1 MNKTES
7 GLIPGP
13 VIGEQDE
20 ENSSNHAAPKSP
32 ISPSNLNLD
41 SDSPSDKL
49 LKKIR
54 KPNGIPT
61 KLHTFDAFH
70 SRNYRFL
77 WLATAIFSSGFWLQ
91 QVVVGWLAYEITGS
105 PLLTSM
111 ALGLD
116 ALPILVGAPFGGLIS
131 DKFNKKILLSIM
143 YSYQAV
149 LMIGYSVVIAMGYAN
164 IWNLFIFIFLV
175 GISWIIND
183 PARMSLLAVIIPKKS
198 LINAFA
204 LNSMAFSVMRL
215 LIPAAGGF
223 SLAIFGPA
231 PLFIVEAILMFSAAT
246 AIMMIQLDKDSSF
259 DNSDRSAKQLLA
271 DLKSGVTYVVNQK
284 TIIGLTFMTVNMV
297 ILVMPFVHGLLPVYA
312 AEVFE
317 VGPQGLGLLLSAAG
331 LGSLIGTVI
340 LASCTQITRPGK
352 ILFVLLGFLGVLM
365 ATLAI
370 TNIYSV
376 AMIVIMLLSGSM
388 MSYFSISGATVQ
400 GIIPD
405 QYRGRVTGI
414 YMMAWGLMPVGS
426 LLAGSIANVVGP
438 QLSTLIGSSLIFV
451 SLIAATY
458 CFKGVWKYRLEE
470 DSSG

>member
-1 MNKTES
+1 MKKTES

-20 ENSSNHAAPKSP
+20 KNSSPHAAPEYITSP
-32 ISPSNLNLD
+32 NNLNLD
-41 SDSPSDKL
+41 SDTHSEKL
-49 LKKIR
+49 LEKIL
-54 KPNGIPT
+54 KPKGIPR

-77 WLATAIFSSGFWLQ
+77 WLTTALFSSGFWLQ

-131 DKFNKKILLSIM
+131 DKFDKKILLSII
-143 YSYQAV
+143 YSYQAM

-164 IWNLFIFIFLV
+164 IWNLFIFVFLV
-175 GISWIIND
+175 GISWVIND
-183 PARMSLLAVIIPKKS
+183 PARMSLLAVIVPRKN

-215 LIPAAGGF
+215 LVPAAGGF

-231 PLFIVEAILMFSAAT
+231 PLFVVEAILMFSAAAT
-246 AIMMIQLDKDSSF
+246 IMVIQLDKDSSV
-259 DNSDRSAKQLLA
+259 DNSDRSADQLLA
-271 DLKSGVTYVVNQK
+271 DLKSGLTYVIKQK
-284 TIIGLTFMTVNMV
+284 TIIGLTCMTVIMV
-297 ILVMPFVHGLLPVYA
+297 ILVMPFVHGLMPVYA

-317 VGPQGLGLLLSAAG
+317 VGPQGLGLLLSASG

-340 LASCTQITRPGK
+340 LASFTQITRPGK
-352 ILFVLLGFLGVLM
+352 ILFVLLGFLGALM

-370 TNIYSV
+370 NNVYSV
-376 AMIVIMLLSGSM
+376 AMILVMLLSGSM
-388 MSYFSISGATVQ
+388 MS
-400 GIIPD
+400 
-405 QYRGRVTGI
+405 
-414 YMMAWGLMPVGS
+414 
-426 LLAGSIANVVGP
+426 
-438 QLSTLIGSSLIFV
+438 
-451 SLIAATY
+451 
-458 CFKGVWKYRLEE
+458 
-470 DSSG
+470 

>member
-20 ENSSNHAAPKSP
+20 ENSSNHAAPKYP
-32 ISPSNLNLD
+32 ISPNNLNVD

-54 KPNGIPT
+54 KPKGIPR

-297 ILVMPFVHGLLPVYA
+297 ILVMPFVHGLMPVYA

-400 GIIPD
+400 GILPD

>member
-20 ENSSNHAAPKSP
+20 ENSSNHAAPKYP

-54 KPNGIPT
+54 KPNGIPR

-231 PLFIVEAILMFSAAT
+231 PLFIVEAILMLSAAT

-297 ILVMPFVHGLLPVYA
+297 ILVMPFVHGLMPVYA

-370 TNIYSV
+370 ANIYSV
-376 AMIVIMLLSGSM
+376 AMVVIMLLSGSM

-400 GIIPD
+400 GILPD

>member
-20 ENSSNHAAPKSP
+20 ENSSNHAAPKYP

-54 KPNGIPT
+54 KPNGIPR

-297 ILVMPFVHGLLPVYA
+297 ILVMPFVHGLMPVYA

-370 TNIYSV
+370 ANIYSV
-376 AMIVIMLLSGSM
+376 AMVVIMLLSGSM

-400 GIIPD
+400 GILPD

>member
-1 MNKTES
+1 MKKTES

-20 ENSSNHAAPKSP
+20 KNSSPHAAPEYITSP
-32 ISPSNLNLD
+32 NNLNLD
-41 SDSPSDKL
+41 SDTHSEKL
-49 LKKIR
+49 LEKIL
-54 KPNGIPT
+54 KPKGIPR

-77 WLATAIFSSGFWLQ
+77 WLTTALFSSGFWLQ

-131 DKFNKKILLSIM
+131 DKFDKKILLSII
-143 YSYQAV
+143 YSYQAM

-164 IWNLFIFIFLV
+164 IWNLFIFVFLV
-175 GISWIIND
+175 GISWVIND
-183 PARMSLLAVIIPKKS
+183 PARMSLLAVIVPRKN

-215 LIPAAGGF
+215 LVPAAGGF
-223 SLAIFGPA
+223 SLGPA
-231 PLFIVEAILMFSAAT
+231 PLFVVEAILMFSAAAT
-246 AIMMIQLDKDSSF
+246 IMVIQLDKDSSV
-259 DNSDRSAKQLLA
+259 DNSDRSTDQLLA
-271 DLKSGVTYVVNQK
+271 DLKSGLTYVIKQK
-284 TIIGLTFMTVNMV
+284 TIIGLTCMTVIMV
-297 ILVMPFVHGLLPVYA
+297 ILVMPFVHGLMPVYA

-317 VGPQGLGLLLSAAG
+317 VGPQGLGLLLSASG

-340 LASCTQITRPGK
+340 LASFTQITRPGK
-352 ILFVLLGFLGVLM
+352 ILFVLLGFLGALM

-370 TNIYSV
+370 NNVYSV
-376 AMIVIMLLSGSM
+376 AMILVMLLSGSM

-400 GIIPD
+400 GILPD
-405 QYRGRVTGI
+405 RYRGRVTGI
-414 YMMAWGLMPVGS
+414 YMMAWGLIPVGS

-438 QLSTLIGSSLIFV
+438 QLSTLIGSSLIFI

-470 DSSG
+470 DSVG

>member
-20 ENSSNHAAPKSP
+20 ENSSNHAAPQYP

-54 KPNGIPT
+54 KPNGIPR

-297 ILVMPFVHGLLPVYA
+297 ILVMPFVHGLMPVYA

-370 TNIYSV
+370 ANIYSV
-376 AMIVIMLLSGSM
+376 AMVVIMLLSGSM

-400 GIIPD
+400 GILPD

>member
-1 MNKTES
+1 LNKTES

-20 ENSSNHAAPKSP
+20 ENSSNHAAPKYP

-54 KPNGIPT
+54 KPNGIPR

-297 ILVMPFVHGLLPVYA
+297 ILVMPFVHGLMPVYA

-370 TNIYSV
+370 ANIYSV
-376 AMIVIMLLSGSM
+376 AMVVIMLLSGSM

-400 GIIPD
+400 GILPD

>member
-20 ENSSNHAAPKSP
+20 ENSSNHAAPKYP
-32 ISPSNLNLD
+32 TSPSNLNLD

-54 KPNGIPT
+54 KPKGIPR

-271 DLKSGVTYVVNQK
+271 DLKSGVTYVVTQK

-297 ILVMPFVHGLLPVYA
+297 ILVMPFVHGLMPVYA

-370 TNIYSV
+370 ANIYSV

-400 GIIPD
+400 GILPD

-470 DSSG
+470 DLSG

>member
-20 ENSSNHAAPKSP
+20 ENSSNHAAPKYP

-54 KPNGIPT
+54 KPNGIPR

-297 ILVMPFVHGLLPVYA
+297 ILVMPFVHGLMPVYA

-370 TNIYSV
+370 ANIYSV

-400 GIIPD
+400 GILPD

>member
-20 ENSSNHAAPKSP
+20 ENSSNHAAPKYP
-32 ISPSNLNLD
+32 ISPNNLNVD

-54 KPNGIPT
+54 KPKGIPR

-183 PARMSLLAVIIPKKS
+183 PARMSLLAVIIPKKN

-246 AIMMIQLDKDSSF
+246 AIMMIQLDKDFSF

-297 ILVMPFVHGLLPVYA
+297 ILVMPFVHGLMPVYA

-340 LASCTQITRPGK
+340 LASCTQISRPGK

-400 GIIPD
+400 GILPD

>member
-1 MNKTES
+1 M
-7 GLIPGP
+7 
-13 VIGEQDE
+13 
-20 ENSSNHAAPKSP
+20 
-32 ISPSNLNLD
+32 
-41 SDSPSDKL
+41 
-49 LKKIR
+49 
-54 KPNGIPT
+54 
-61 KLHTFDAFH
+61 
-70 SRNYRFL
+70 
-77 WLATAIFSSGFWLQ
+77 
-91 QVVVGWLAYEITGS
+91 
-105 PLLTSM
+105 
-111 ALGLD
+111 
-116 ALPILVGAPFGGLIS
+116 
-131 DKFNKKILLSIM
+131 
-143 YSYQAV
+143 
-149 LMIGYSVVIAMGYAN
+149 
-164 IWNLFIFIFLV
+164 
-175 GISWIIND
+175 
-183 PARMSLLAVIIPKKS
+183 
-198 LINAFA
+198 
-204 LNSMAFSVMRL
+204 
-215 LIPAAGGF
+215 
-223 SLAIFGPA
+223 
-231 PLFIVEAILMFSAAT
+231 
-246 AIMMIQLDKDSSF
+246 
-259 DNSDRSAKQLLA
+259 
-271 DLKSGVTYVVNQK
+271 
-284 TIIGLTFMTVNMV
+284 
-297 ILVMPFVHGLLPVYA
+297 PVYA

-400 GIIPD
+400 GILPD

-470 DSSG
+470 DLSG

>member
-54 KPNGIPT
+54 KPKGIPR

-131 DKFNKKILLSIM
+131 DKFNKKKLRSSM

-164 IWNLFIFIFLV
+164 IWNLFIFVFLV
-175 GISWIIND
+175 GISWVIND
-183 PARMSLLAVIIPKKS
+183 PARMSLLAVIIPKKN

-297 ILVMPFVHGLLPVYA
+297 ILVMPFVHGLMPVYA

-340 LASCTQITRPGK
+340 LASCTQISRPGK

-400 GIIPD
+400 GILPD

-470 DSSG
+470 DSSE

>member
-20 ENSSNHAAPKSP
+20 ENSSNHAAPKYL
-32 ISPSNLNLD
+32 ISPNNLNLD

-54 KPNGIPT
+54 NPKGIPR

-77 WLATAIFSSGFWLQ
+77 WLATAVFSSGFWLQ

-131 DKFNKKILLSIM
+131 DKFNKKILLSII

-175 GISWIIND
+175 GISWVIND

-231 PLFIVEAILMFSAAT
+231 PLFIVEAILMFSAAA

-297 ILVMPFVHGLLPVYA
+297 ILVMPFIHGLMPVYA

-370 TNIYSV
+370 ANIYSV

-400 GIIPD
+400 GILPD

>member
-20 ENSSNHAAPKSP
+20 ENSSNHAAPKYP
-32 ISPSNLNLD
+32 ISPNNLNVD

-54 KPNGIPT
+54 KPKGIPR

-297 ILVMPFVHGLLPVYA
+297 ILVMPFVHGLMPVYA

-340 LASCTQITRPGK
+340 LASCTQISRPGK

-400 GIIPD
+400 GILPD

>member
-1 MNKTES
+1 MKKTES

-20 ENSSNHAAPKSP
+20 KNSSPHAAPEYITSP
-32 ISPSNLNLD
+32 NNLNLD
-41 SDSPSDKL
+41 SDTRSEKL
-49 LKKIR
+49 LEKIL
-54 KPNGIPT
+54 KPKGIPR

-77 WLATAIFSSGFWLQ
+77 WLTTALFSSGFCLQ

-131 DKFNKKILLSIM
+131 DKFDKKILLSII
-143 YSYQAV
+143 YSYQAM

-164 IWNLFIFIFLV
+164 IWNLFIFVFLV
-175 GISWIIND
+175 GISWVIND
-183 PARMSLLAVIIPKKS
+183 PARMSLLAVIVPRKN

-215 LIPAAGGF
+215 LVPAAGGF

-231 PLFIVEAILMFSAAT
+231 PLFVVEAILMFSAAAT
-246 AIMMIQLDKDSSF
+246 IMVIQLDKDSSV
-259 DNSDRSAKQLLA
+259 DNSDRSADQLLA
-271 DLKSGVTYVVNQK
+271 DLKSGLTYVIKQK
-284 TIIGLTFMTVNMV
+284 TIIGLTCMTVIMV
-297 ILVMPFVHGLLPVYA
+297 ILVMPFVHGLMPVYA

-317 VGPQGLGLLLSAAG
+317 VGPQGLGLLLSASG

-340 LASCTQITRPGK
+340 LASFTQITRPGK
-352 ILFVLLGFLGVLM
+352 ILFVLLGFLGALM

-370 TNIYSV
+370 NNVYSV
-376 AMIVIMLLSGSM
+376 AMILVMLLSGSM

-400 GIIPD
+400 GILPD
-405 QYRGRVTGI
+405 RYRGRVTGI
-414 YMMAWGLMPVGS
+414 YMMAWGLIPVGS
-426 LLAGSIANVVGP
+426 LLAGSIANVVGA
-438 QLSTLIGSSLIFV
+438 QLSTLIGSSLIFI

-458 CFKGVWKYRLEE
+458 CYKAVWKYRLEE
-470 DSSG
+470 DSVG

>member
-54 KPNGIPT
+54 KPKGIPR

-149 LMIGYSVVIAMGYAN
+149 LMIGYSVVLAMGYAN
-164 IWNLFIFIFLV
+164 IWNLFIFIF
-175 GISWIIND
+175 
-183 PARMSLLAVIIPKKS
+183 P
-198 LINAFA
+198 
-204 LNSMAFSVMRL
+204 
-215 LIPAAGGF
+215 
-223 SLAIFGPA
+223 
-231 PLFIVEAILMFSAAT
+231 
-246 AIMMIQLDKDSSF
+246 
-259 DNSDRSAKQLLA
+259 
-271 DLKSGVTYVVNQK
+271 
-284 TIIGLTFMTVNMV
+284 
-297 ILVMPFVHGLLPVYA
+297 
-312 AEVFE
+312 
-317 VGPQGLGLLLSAAG
+317 
-331 LGSLIGTVI
+331 
-340 LASCTQITRPGK
+340 
-352 ILFVLLGFLGVLM
+352 
-365 ATLAI
+365 
-370 TNIYSV
+370 
-376 AMIVIMLLSGSM
+376 
-388 MSYFSISGATVQ
+388 
-400 GIIPD
+400 
-405 QYRGRVTGI
+405 
-414 YMMAWGLMPVGS
+414 
-426 LLAGSIANVVGP
+426 
-438 QLSTLIGSSLIFV
+438 IFV
-451 SLIAATY
+451 FLSQRGNVQYESIICILNCI
-458 CFKGVWKYRLEE
+458 V
-470 DSSG
+470 

>member
-1 MNKTES
+1 MKETES

-20 ENSSNHAAPKSP
+20 KNSSPHAAPEYITSP
-32 ISPSNLNLD
+32 NNLNLD
-41 SDSPSDKL
+41 SDTHSEKL
-49 LKKIR
+49 LEKIL
-54 KPNGIPT
+54 KPKGIPR

-91 QVVVGWLAYEITGS
+91 QVVVGLLAYEITGS

-131 DKFNKKILLSIM
+131 DKFDKKILLSII
-143 YSYQAV
+143 YSYQAM

-164 IWNLFIFIFLV
+164 IWNLFIFVFLV
-175 GISWIIND
+175 GISWVIND
-183 PARMSLLAVIIPKKS
+183 PARMSLLAVIVPRKN

-215 LIPAAGGF
+215 LVPAAGGF

-231 PLFIVEAILMFSAAT
+231 PLFVVEAILMFSAAAT
-246 AIMMIQLDKDSSF
+246 IMVIQLDKDSSV
-259 DNSDRSAKQLLA
+259 DNSDRSTDQLLA
-271 DLKSGVTYVVNQK
+271 DLKSGLTYVIKQK
-284 TIIGLTFMTVNMV
+284 TIIGLTCMTVIMV
-297 ILVMPFVHGLLPVYA
+297 ILVMPFVHGLMPVYA

-317 VGPQGLGLLLSAAG
+317 GGPQGLGLLLSASG

-340 LASCTQITRPGK
+340 LASFTQITRPGK
-352 ILFVLLGFLGVLM
+352 ILFVLLGFLGALM

-370 TNIYSV
+370 NNVYSV
-376 AMIVIMLLSGSM
+376 AMILLMLLSGSM

-400 GIIPD
+400 GILPD
-405 QYRGRVTGI
+405 RYRGRVTGI
-414 YMMAWGLMPVGS
+414 YMMAWGLIPVGS

-438 QLSTLIGSSLIFV
+438 QLSTLIGSSLIFI

-458 CFKGVWKYRLEE
+458 CFKGVWKFRLEE
-470 DSSG
+470 DSVG

>member
-20 ENSSNHAAPKSP
+20 ENSSNHAAPKYP
-32 ISPSNLNLD
+32 ISPNNLNVD

-54 KPNGIPT
+54 KPKGIPR

-297 ILVMPFVHGLLPVYA
+297 ILVMPFVHGLMPVYA

-370 TNIYSV
+370 ANIYSV
-376 AMIVIMLLSGSM
+376 AMVVIMLLSGSM

-400 GIIPD
+400 GILPD

-470 DSSG
+470 DSSE

>member
-1 MNKTES
+1 LNKTES

-20 ENSSNHAAPKSP
+20 ENSSNHAAPKYL
-32 ISPSNLNLD
+32 ISPSNLNLN

-54 KPNGIPT
+54 KPKGIPR

-149 LMIGYSVVIAMGYAN
+149 LMIGYSVVLAMGYAN

-297 ILVMPFVHGLLPVYA
+297 ILVMPFVHGLMPVYA

-352 ILFVLLGFLGVLM
+352 ILFVLLGFLGVMM

-414 YMMAWGLMPVGS
+414 YMMAWGLMPLGS

>member
-20 ENSSNHAAPKSP
+20 ENSSNHAAPKYP

-54 KPNGIPT
+54 KPKGIPR

-297 ILVMPFVHGLLPVYA
+297 ILVMPFVHGLMPVYA

-370 TNIYSV
+370 ANIYSV
-376 AMIVIMLLSGSM
+376 AMVVIMLLSGSM

-400 GIIPD
+400 GILPD